1 MGKSNIHYMENKK
14 LLLKAYKKAE
24 MAGIAHANA
33 LGNLGKIASK
43 ILGFEIIADNCSCNE
58 IEFRKVLSDGVVDSF
73 STIRLEEIID
83 IINKHE

>member
-1 MGKSNIHYMENKK
+1 
-14 LLLKAYKKAE
+14 

>member
-1 MGKSNIHYMENKK
+1 MGKTNIHYMENKK

-58 IEFRKVLSDGVVDSF
+58 IEFRKVLRDGVVDSF
-73 STIRLEEIID
+73 SIIRLEEIID